1 MARTSRILAADTT
14 AIFPDE
20 FICRLHSHLCGH
32 SHIERSILNSG
43 RRCMVGGLSQIV
55 IETTQVWFRR
65 SSVTQKFVRSLS
77 SVCPR
82 INYDWIWTGEGD
94 MLREV
99 LSSGALPADRLSEL
113 DRFSFIMSEMAQL
126 MKNFSS
132 VVCPLERRVAELE
145 RRVAEQNN
153 TIDQLRLRLDRM
165 EKAATP

>member
-1 MARTSRILAADTT
+1 MDNRVNRIKDVLEWLKSSSLFRSNREIA
-14 AIFPDE
+14 
-20 FICRLHSHLCGH
+20 
-32 SHIERSILNSG
+32 ERMGYNPS
-43 RRCMVGGLSQIV
+43 MVSQV
-55 IETTQVWFRR
+55 ITGR

-82 INYDWIWTGEGD
+82 INYAWIWTGEGD

>member
-1 MARTSRILAADTT
+1 MDNRVNRIKDVLEWLKSSSLFRSNREIA
-14 AIFPDE
+14 
-20 FICRLHSHLCGH
+20 
-32 SHIERSILNSG
+32 ERMGYNPS
-43 RRCMVGGLSQIV
+43 MVSQV
-55 IETTQVWFRR
+55 ITGR

-132 VVCPLERRVAELE
+132 VVCPLERRVAE
-145 RRVAEQNN
+145 QNN

>member
-1 MARTSRILAADTT
+1 MDTRVNRIKDVLEWLKSSSLFRSNREIA
-14 AIFPDE
+14 
-20 FICRLHSHLCGH
+20 
-32 SHIERSILNSG
+32 ERMGYNPS
-43 RRCMVGGLSQIV
+43 MVSQV
-55 IETTQVWFRR
+55 ITGR

>member
-1 MARTSRILAADTT
+1 MDNRVNRIKDVLEWLKSSSLFRSNREIA
-14 AIFPDE
+14 
-20 FICRLHSHLCGH
+20 
-32 SHIERSILNSG
+32 ERMGYNPS
-43 RRCMVGGLSQIV
+43 MVSQV
-55 IETTQVWFRR
+55 ITGR

-153 TIDQLRLRLDRM
+153 TIDQLRLRLDRK

>member
-1 MARTSRILAADTT
+1 
-14 AIFPDE
+14 
-20 FICRLHSHLCGH
+20 
-32 SHIERSILNSG
+32 
-43 RRCMVGGLSQIV
+43 
-55 IETTQVWFRR
+55 
-65 SSVTQKFVRSLS
+65 
-77 SVCPR
+77 
-82 INYDWIWTGEGD
+82 

-145 RRVAEQNN
+145 RRVAELERRVAEQNN

>member
-1 MARTSRILAADTT
+1 MGYNPS
-14 AIFPDE
+14 
-20 FICRLHSHLCGH
+20 
-32 SHIERSILNSG
+32 
-43 RRCMVGGLSQIV
+43 MVSQV
-55 IETTQVWFRR
+55 ITGR

>member
-1 MARTSRILAADTT
+1 MDNRVNRIKDVLESLKSSSLFRSNREIA
-14 AIFPDE
+14 
-20 FICRLHSHLCGH
+20 
-32 SHIERSILNSG
+32 ERMGYNPS
-43 RRCMVGGLSQIV
+43 MVSQV
-55 IETTQVWFRR
+55 ITGR

>member
-1 MARTSRILAADTT
+1 MDNRVNRIKDVLEWLKSSSLFRSNREIA
-14 AIFPDE
+14 
-20 FICRLHSHLCGH
+20 
-32 SHIERSILNSG
+32 ERMGYNPS
-43 RRCMVGGLSQIV
+43 MVSQV
-55 IETTQVWFRR
+55 ITGR

>member
-1 MARTSRILAADTT
+1 MDNRVNRIKDVLEWLKSSSLFRSNREIA
-14 AIFPDE
+14 
-20 FICRLHSHLCGH
+20 
-32 SHIERSILNSG
+32 ERMGYNPS
-43 RRCMVGGLSQIV
+43 MVSQV
-55 IETTQVWFRR
+55 ITGR

-99 LSSGALPADRLSEL
+99 RSSGALPADRLSEL

>member
-1 MARTSRILAADTT
+1 MDNRVNRIKDVLEWLKSSSLFRSNREIA
-14 AIFPDE
+14 
-20 FICRLHSHLCGH
+20 
-32 SHIERSILNSG
+32 ERMGYNPS
-43 RRCMVGGLSQIV
+43 MVSQI
-55 IETTQVWFRR
+55 ITGR

-153 TIDQLRLRLDRM
+153 TIDQLRLRIDRM